1 MGKGETA
8 GGDLTTVIRSMISMN
23 KGTNWVI
30 MRTVAAF
37 ALALALALAVAV
49 ALALAL
55 AVAVAVA
62 AAAVVVVVVVCC
74 SGFVRDFG
82 RLRFMD

>member
-23 KGTNWVI
+23 KGTNLVI

-37 ALALALALAVAV
+37 ALALALVLLLLLLLLFLLLLLLPLLLLLLLSSSLFAVRV
-49 ALALAL
+49 SSETSD
-55 AVAVAVA
+55 V
-62 AAAVVVVVVVCC
+62 
-74 SGFVRDFG
+74 
-82 RLRFMD
+82 